1 MPNTYAPIQGS
12 EWLAQLNANFALL
25 VGAELIEL
33 ASSGETI
40 TGTDAAKGV
49 TPAGLQAKVAS
60 ATAKGIIELAT
71 DAEAQA
77 VADAERAVT
86 AHGLGATLARLE
98 LIAFSGRNLA
108 GECTATGLKVND
120 VIFSVTGV
128 VAADVGD
135 QSALFE
141 SIVSVA
147 DQIQQVSA
155 TDLSTKVYHALVL
168 RMS

>member
-1 MPNTYAPIQGS
+1 MATYGKINGVD
-12 EWLAQLNANFALL
+12 WKLKLDNNMDL
-25 VGAELIEL
+25 VNSAELIEL
-33 ASSGETI
+33 ASSAETI

-49 TPAGLQAKVAS
+49 TPAGLQAKVSS

-77 VADAERAVT
+77 VTDAERAVT
-86 AHGLGATLARLE
+86 AHGLGAVLARLE
-98 LIAFSGRNLA
+98 LISFSGRNLA
-108 GECTATGLKVND
+108 GVCTATGLKVND
-120 VIFSVTGV
+120 VLFSVTGV

-141 SIVSVA
+141 AIVTVA

-155 TDLSTKVYHALVL
+155 TDLSTKVYNAFVL

>member
-1 MPNTYAPIQGS
+1 MATYGKINGVD
-12 EWLAQLNANFALL
+12 WKLKLDNNMDL
-25 VGAELIEL
+25 VNSAELIEL
-33 ASSGETI
+33 ASSAETI

-49 TPAGLQAKVAS
+49 TPAGLQAKVSS

-71 DAEAQA
+71 DAEAMA
-77 VADAERAVT
+77 VTDAERAVT
-86 AHGLGATLARLE
+86 AHGLGAVLARLE

-108 GECTATGLKVND
+108 GVCTATGLKVND
-120 VIFSVTGV
+120 VLFSVTGV

-141 SIVSVA
+141 AIVTVA

-155 TDLSTKVYHALVL
+155 TDLSTKVYNAFVL

>member
-1 MPNTYAPIQGS
+1 MTTYKK
-12 EWLAQLNANFALL
+12 LNGVDWKKKLDDNFAL
-25 VGAELIEL
+25 VTAAELIEL
-33 ASSGETI
+33 ASSAETI

-60 ATAKGIIELAT
+60 AIAKGIIELAT
-71 DAEAQA
+71 DAEAMA
-77 VADAERAVT
+77 VTDAERAVT

-108 GECTATGLKVND
+108 GVCTATGLKVND

-147 DQIQQVSA
+147 DQIQQISA